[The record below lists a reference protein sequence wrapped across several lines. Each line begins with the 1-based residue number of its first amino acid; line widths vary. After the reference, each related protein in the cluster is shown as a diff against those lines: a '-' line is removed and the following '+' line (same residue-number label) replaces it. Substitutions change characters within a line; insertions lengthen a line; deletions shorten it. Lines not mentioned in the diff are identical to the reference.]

1 MLPHVMAFN
10 LIGNPTKF
18 AQITGAMGEE
28 VEGLSGMEAG
38 PLALEAVKE
47 LLSQLKIPIC
57 LRDYG
62 IPQKDNLDW
71 PDGAM
76 NLSHLFVPN
85 PRNVT
90 PEDVEEIYLMAW

>member
-1 MLPHVMAFN
+1 MLPHIMAFN

-18 AQITGAMGEE
+18 TQIAGAMGEE

-62 IPQKDNLDW
+62 IPQKNNLDW
-71 PDGAM
+71 PRGQ
-76 NLSHLFVPN
+76 
-85 PRNVT
+85 
-90 PEDVEEIYLMAW
+90 